1 VSGEGVVDAFGVA
14 QERKDHPAI
23 KAGREE
29 DAVRDDAI
37 GFRRVDGQR
46 LFKGVGGS
54 LSMGAKPRFK
64 NTGGGSVNKAQGGGF
79 KVRKRT
85 AKG

>member
-1 VSGEGVVDAFGVA
+1 MSDEGIVSAFGVA
-14 QERKDHPAI
+14 QERKEHPAI
-23 KAGREE
+23 KSAYE
-29 DAVRDDAI
+29 DAKHIEGSI

-46 LFKGVGGS
+46 LYKGPGTAG
-54 LSMGAKPRFK
+54 MGATPRLK
-64 NTGGGSVNKAQGGGF
+64 STGGGSVNKSSPGTF